1 MINKKSL
8 LLSTLVFTCEAIA
21 HSGYTYPSGHEIKI
35 KNQAAEII
43 SGNQTPELILKKKGD
58 NRESHVTFSQF
69 NVGRNGLD
77 INNEINARYIIT
89 EVISDNISRLEG
101 NIRVTKN
108 QANLFIVNPNGIT
121 VKNQFKISGTMHNYL
136 ITGRLKDNIDD
147 WDDFTA
153 EQTEHKGG
161 KLLISGANR
170 RGNFNNTTLISSN
183 IRMRKSKLYAN
194 NLQIETILNRYD
206 GYSRPPKITISKDT
220 KIHAG
225 LLTAELTGVKF
236 KNFGTITGDLDFKT
250 TDASIENRGT
260 LTGGTGKITY
270 RGNMSFN
277 GKNNTKYNNS
287 DVFRAV
293 DDHSIFDTGL
303 KTVSIE

>member
-1 MINKKSL
+1 MMNKITL
-8 LLSTLVFTCEAIA
+8 LFPAIFFSCEVIA
-21 HSGYTYPSGHEIKI
+21 DSKYTYPSDHEIKPENNVAKI
-35 KNQAAEII
+35 V
-43 SGNQTPELILKKKGD
+43 SDGNKPELILKQKGTD
-58 NRESHVTFSQF
+58 NESHVTFSQF
-69 NVGRNGLD
+69 NVGPDGLN
-77 INNEINARYIIT
+77 INNKINASYIIT

-101 NIRVTKN
+101 DIRVTHN
-108 QANLFIVNPNGIT
+108 PAHFFIINPNGIT
-121 VKNQFKISGTMHNYL
+121 IKNKFKISGTIHNHL
-136 ITGRLKDNIDD
+136 ITGRMKSEVDD
-147 WDDFTA
+147 WSDIWPGQF
-153 EQTEHKGG
+153 EHNGG
-161 KLLISGANR
+161 KLIISGANR

-220 KIHAG
+220 KIHTG

>member
-1 MINKKSL
+1 MNKITL
-8 LLSTLVFTCEAIA
+8 LFPAIFFSCEVIA
-21 HSGYTYPSGHEIKI
+21 DSKYTYPSDHEIKPE
-35 KNQAAEII
+35 NNVAEIV
-43 SGNQTPELILKKKGD
+43 SDGNKPELILKQKGTD
-58 NRESHVTFSQF
+58 NESHVTFSQF
-69 NVGRNGLD
+69 NVGPDGLN
-77 INNEINARYIIT
+77 INNKINASYIIT

-101 NIRVTKN
+101 DIRVTHN
-108 QANLFIVNPNGIT
+108 PAHFFIINPNGIT
-121 VKNQFKISGTMHNYL
+121 IKNKFKISGTIHNHL
-136 ITGRLKDNIDD
+136 ITGRMKSEVDD
-147 WDDFTA
+147 WSDIWPGQF
-153 EQTEHKGG
+153 EHNGG
-161 KLLISGANR
+161 KLIISGANR

-220 KIHAG
+220 KIHTG

>member
-1 MINKKSL
+1 MMNKITL
-8 LLSTLVFTCEAIA
+8 LFPAIFFSCEVIA
-21 HSGYTYPSGHEIKI
+21 DSKYTYPSDHEIKPE
-35 KNQAAEII
+35 NNVAEIV
-43 SGNQTPELILKKKGD
+43 SDGNKPELILKQKGTD
-58 NRESHVTFSQF
+58 NESHVTFSQF
-69 NVGRNGLD
+69 NVGPDGLN
-77 INNEINARYIIT
+77 INNKINASYIIT

-101 NIRVTKN
+101 DIRVTHN
-108 QANLFIVNPNGIT
+108 PAHFFIINPNGIT
-121 VKNQFKISGTMHNYL
+121 IKNKFKISGTIHNHL
-136 ITGRLKDNIDD
+136 ITGRMKSEVDD
-147 WDDFTA
+147 WSDIWPGQF
-153 EQTEHKGG
+153 EHNGG
-161 KLLISGANR
+161 KLIISGANR

-220 KIHAG
+220 KIHTG